1 MEILRL
7 NGLDKQ
13 LYELVAPLVMN
24 PAVLRQNNNYPFKTS
39 FRYVWYIAL
48 NDKNVV
54 GFIPLQSKENGFSLD
69 NYYISGDDDQI
80 LEALIRYIQDEVE
93 CGTTI
98 TALVHKRHSSVF
110 DRCGFSLWSE
120 LTNYDKRD
128 YTKRK

>member
-13 LYELVAPLVMN
+13 LYELVAPLAMN

-48 NDKNVV
+48 DDTNVV
-54 GFIPLQSKENGFSLD
+54 GFIPLQSKENGFSID

-80 LEALIRYIQDEVE
+80 LEALIRHIQDEVE
-93 CGTTI
+93 CGTAI